1 METVFTNLEH
11 AAWLRHQAAMKRP
24 YWYGTYY
31 LDCTKELLEK
41 KKAQYPSHYGEGR
54 MARYL
59 ADIEKGQI
67 CGDCVNGAIKG
78 AVWSEL
84 GTRKPIYKSHGC
96 PDVNADGMFE
106 RCKAWGMEWGGME
119 SMPDEAGIAVRMA
132 GHVGVYVGNGEVA
145 EWRGFAYG
153 CVITKLAAR
162 KWLHWYRLPWTEYVP
177 VSENEREEA
186 AGGLL
191 LGTRLLKKGCRGED
205 VRTLQRE
212 LMNLGYPLEAHGADG
227 EYGSETASAVR
238 MLQRA
243 GRIRQDGIYGEQTH
257 ALLMNALSG
266 RESEPNEDAPAPPEK
281 YVRVLGGTINVRR
294 GAGLEYDAV
303 TLARRDMRLEW
314 VATAENGW
322 HAVRSGGICGWVSP
336 KYTEVTEC
344 RGS

>member
-1 METVFTNLEH
+1 MEKVFTNREH
-11 AAWLRHQAAMKRP
+11 AAWLRHQANMKRP

-31 LDCTKELLEK
+31 LDCTRELLEK
-41 KKAQYPSHYGEGR
+41 KSAQYPEHYTQGR

-59 ADIEKGQI
+59 EDIERGQI

-106 RCKAWGMEWGGME
+106 RCKAWGMDWGGIE
-119 SMPDEAGIAVRMA
+119 SMPEEEGIAVRMA

-153 CVITKLAAR
+153 CVITPLKAR
-162 KWLHWYRLPWTEYVP
+162 KWLHWYRLPWTEYLP
-177 VSENEREEA
+177 ADGQSTGGQS
-186 AGGLL
+186 AGGQLI
-191 LGTRLLKKGCRGED
+191 GARLLKKGCTGED

-212 LMNLGYPLEAHGADG
+212 LMNLGYPLEKYGADG
-227 EYGSETASAVR
+227 EYGSETAAAVR

-243 GRIRQDGIYGEQTH
+243 GRIRTDGIYGAKTH

-266 RESEPNEDAPAPPEK
+266 RESEQDDGVSAPPRK
-281 YVRVLGGTINVRR
+281 YVRVLGGTINVRQ
-294 GAGLEYDAV
+294 GAGPEYDAV
-303 TLARRDMRLEW
+303 TLARRGMRLEW
-314 VATAENGW
+314 TATAPNGW
-322 HAVRSGGICGWVSP
+322 HAVRADGLCGWVSP
-336 KYTEVTEC
+336 KYTEVVE
-344 RGS
+344 